1 MPEPLK
7 DAAIFEERYTELFF
21 PYDRV
26 KSACEFYLR
35 YKDNPK
41 LLGKEH
47 PLLIEKVNELYRKH
61 IEIEEELGENYDP
74 KSKTFIDEYN
84 EWLFKYSFFDIF
96 AEKESGLVK
105 KKSTEKKSFV
115 EEHYDPELKEYP
127 IYDEDDVLFNLFPIT
142 FLKNKKERN

>member
-1 MPEPLK
+1 MKPEPLNLDK
-7 DAAIFEERYTELFF
+7 SKLISVSEFKELINRISKTGHSFPHGDTCRTCESDCEEVIDFTLKKVKQRI
-21 PYDRV
+21 

-35 YKDNPK
+35 YKDNPR

-84 EWLFKYSFFDIF
+84 LWLFKLAFSDIF
-96 AEKESGLVK
+96 TEEKERG
-105 KKSTEKKSFV
+105 
-115 EEHYDPELKEYP
+115 KE
-127 IYDEDDVLFNLFPIT
+127 
-142 FLKNKKERN
+142 